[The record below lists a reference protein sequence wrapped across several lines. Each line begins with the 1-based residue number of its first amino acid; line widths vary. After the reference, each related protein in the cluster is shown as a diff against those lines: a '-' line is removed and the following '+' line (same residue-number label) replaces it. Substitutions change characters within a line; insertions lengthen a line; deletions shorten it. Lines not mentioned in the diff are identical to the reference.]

1 MVDSTRKTVS
11 RVLTYMRGKGL
22 LRIKGVT
29 WTVTNPEAM
38 KTPAEWGLDVT
49 ALEKG
54 QKYSARLREI
64 RVLTTRPCQN
74 AL

>member
-22 LRIKGVT
+22 LKDQGRHLDCNQSRSHENAGGV
-29 WTVTNPEAM
+29 
-38 KTPAEWGLDVT
+38 GLDVT

-54 QKYSARLREI
+54 QKYSPRLREI